1 MTMVAICVMKLAV
14 IDMNTIFEKSR
25 RGRILTQKLQANGK
39 QWQDQLR
46 RLDEK
51 RQKLDEVLA
60 APATTPAAR
69 DNAANADRER
79 RGLELELNYL
89 RQRGDADI
97 KAQVSQSQNQIVEEF
112 EPLMREFAKQN
123 SIDAIFTLPGAPLLY
138 VGESVDVTAQAL
150 AFYDSKVK
158 L

>member
-1 MTMVAICVMKLAV
+1 MKLAV

-25 RGRILTQKLQANGK
+25 RGRILTQKLQTNGK

-46 RLDEK
+46 RLDDK
-51 RQKLDEVLA
+51 RQKLDQQLA
-60 APATTPAAR
+60 VAPTTPQERDTAASLDR
-69 DNAANADRER
+69 DR
-79 RGLELELNYL
+79 RGLEMELNYV

-97 KAQVSQSQNQIVEEF
+97 KAQVSQMQNQIVEEF
-112 EPLMREFAKQN
+112 EPLMAEFAKQN
-123 SIDAIFTLPGAPLLY
+123 GIDAIFTLPGAPLLY
-138 VGESVDVTAQAL
+138 VSEAVDVTTQAL